1 MKIKN
6 LILILLA
13 IIVIIILLFGIP
25 ILINECYK
33 TNCGYI
39 TVWDGADV
47 LGYYGAIL
55 SSIIAVATLGITII
69 FTKKQIQRDS
79 FIKTETEKWSKIEV
93 IFANVLD
100 DINPIRVMKDT
111 MDNGITDPGKAM
123 NVLQKYQL
131 TCEMAGD
138 QLKVCVS
145 SNDYA
150 HVKPLVDSI
159 VSAAKQFVATSQKQI
174 DEYSNLLSIKRREIA
189 EKAIKLQKQYPGS
202 FSQTDMV
209 EYNEVLGKTK
219 DVKFDDIKN
228 ALCQFTKETVAIN
241 NIVYK
246 PLLKSKNKVF
256 EEINADIQRKA
267 DEILRLRRK

>member
-1 MKIKN
+1 M
-6 LILILLA
+6 
-13 IIVIIILLFGIP
+13 
-25 ILINECYK
+25 LINECYK
-33 TNCGYI
+33 ANCGYI

-47 LGYYGAIL
+47 IGYYGAIL
-55 SSIIAVATLGITII
+55 GSIIAVATLGVTII

-79 FIKTETEKWSKIEV
+79 FIKAETEKWSKIEAV
-93 IFANVLD
+93 FADVLD

-123 NVLQKYQL
+123 NILQKYQL

-150 HVKPLVDSI
+150 YVKPLVDST

-174 DEYSNLLSIKRREIA
+174 DEYSNLLSLKRREIA

-202 FSQTDMV
+202 FLQTDMA
-209 EYNEVLGKTK
+209 EHNEVLEKTK
-219 DVKFDDIKN
+219 DIKFD
-228 ALCQFTKETVAIN
+228 
-241 NIVYK
+241 NI
-246 PLLKSKNKVF
+246 
-256 EEINADIQRKA
+256 
-267 DEILRLRRK
+267 

>member
-6 LILILLA
+6 LILILLT

-25 ILINECYK
+25 MLINECYK
-33 TNCGYI
+33 ANCGYI

-47 LGYYGAIL
+47 IGYYGAIL
-55 SSIIAVATLGITII
+55 GSIIAVATLGVTII

-79 FIKTETEKWSKIEV
+79 FIKAETEKWSKIEAV
-93 IFANVLD
+93 FADVLD

-123 NVLQKYQL
+123 NILQKYQL

-150 HVKPLVDSI
+150 YVKPLVDST

-174 DEYSNLLSIKRREIA
+174 DEYSNLLSLKRREIA

-202 FSQTDMV
+202 FLQTDMA
-209 EYNEVLGKTK
+209 EHNEVLEKTK
-219 DVKFDDIKN
+219 DIKFD
-228 ALCQFTKETVAIN
+228 
-241 NIVYK
+241 NI
-246 PLLKSKNKVF
+246 
-256 EEINADIQRKA
+256 
-267 DEILRLRRK
+267 